1 MNNIPSAIPLRGQ
14 TFGILRTYR
23 ETFKKYNKFRVR
35 LERRIQNGGFW
46 QLTLKKR
53 QSMMRRVERLRE
65 KLEQL
70 WKQLTLGIASGA
82 VALTLNFGTA
92 FAQGPFVLNTAKN
105 PLPALI
111 DVGIEAKPAF
121 VDIDNDGDWDA
132 FIGVGNDTIIRYY
145 KNTGTNTDPV
155 FTEQT
160 GANNPFDS
168 VNVVGG
174 YAVLAFADIDN
185 DGDLDVF
192 IGDNFGLI
200 KYYKNTGTIINPVF
214 TEQTGANNPFDSVD
228 VGNLAGPA
236 LKDIDDDGDLDA
248 FIGESL
254 GTIKYYKN
262 TGDSTNPVFTEQT
275 GVLNPFDSVDV
286 GGFAAPVFAD
296 IDNDTDLD
304 AFLGAGDGTIRYYKN
319 TGTITNP
326 IFTEDSANNPFNG
339 ADVGG
344 FAAPAFADID
354 NDGDWDAFIGEFDG
368 IIKYYKNTGNSTNAV
383 FTEQIVVS
391 SIFNG
396 VDVGYL
402 AKPTFADIDNDSD
415 WDAFIGTLSGTIK
428 YYENTGN
435 STNPAFIEQ
444 TGLNNP
450 LDSVDVGYYAAPTF
464 ADIDND
470 GDLDA
475 FIGEKLGTIKYY
487 ENTGTNINPAFT
499 EQTGVSNPF
508 NGVDVG
514 GYAAPTF
521 ADIDNDGDWD
531 AFIGESSGTIKYYKN
546 TGDSTNPVFTEQTG
560 ANNLFDGVDVG
571 YYASPTF
578 ADIDNDGD
586 LDAFIGENSGTIY
599 YYKNTGT
606 ITIPV
611 FTQQTGANNLFN
623 GVDVGYS
630 AAPAFAD
637 IDDDGDLDAFIG
649 EFYGTVLFYENLD
662 TTGIGI
668 SNPDGTVWTIIL
680 YPNPAQG
687 EVILQMEN
695 AVKGVL
701 KIQISDILGKKYR
714 SYEIEK
720 TGKSFEYKF
729 NINELPP
736 GMYFIQVSQGKYKAT
751 RKFIID

>member
-1 MNNIPSAIPLRGQ
+1 MNNIPSAVPLRGQ
-14 TFGILRTYR
+14 TSGIWRTYR

-46 QLTLKKR
+46 KLTLKKR
-53 QSMMRRVERLRE
+53 QVLMRRVERLRE

-121 VDIDNDGDWDA
+121 VDIDNDGDMDA

-145 KNTGTNTDPV
+145 KNTGTNTDPVFTEQTGANNPFDSVNVVGGYAVPAFADIDNDGDWDVFIGDNFGLIKYYKNTGTITNPV

-578 ADIDNDGD
+578 ADIDN
-586 LDAFIGENSGTIY
+586 AYTCSIKVFI
-599 YYKNTGT
+599 K
-606 ITIPV
+606 
-611 FTQQTGANNLFN
+611 
-623 GVDVGYS
+623 
-630 AAPAFAD
+630 
-637 IDDDGDLDAFIG
+637 
-649 EFYGTVLFYENLD
+649 
-662 TTGIGI
+662 
-668 SNPDGTVWTIIL
+668 
-680 YPNPAQG
+680 
-687 EVILQMEN
+687 
-695 AVKGVL
+695 
-701 KIQISDILGKKYR
+701 
-714 SYEIEK
+714 
-720 TGKSFEYKF
+720 
-729 NINELPP
+729 
-736 GMYFIQVSQGKYKAT
+736 
-751 RKFIID
+751 